1 VEEPE
6 EWVGYAHALL
16 KRAQKHSKGRFFVEP
31 VDPEGLGIPD
41 YFDII
46 KHPMDFGTI
55 AKKLASN
62 EYASQDEYE
71 ADMRLIFNNAFTYNA
86 ENDDVWRAA
95 RTMSNFF
102 EENWTKSVGAPPLL
116 APARSES
123 HPRESPRNLKIPDCL
138 PHTLYTN
145 SAESPRTLQTSHG
158 HRMSTKTK
166 LHLTCGF

>member
-123 HPRESPRNLKIPDCL
+123 PTPANLLETLKSRTVSPTPYTPNLLNLLEHFKPRMGIECPQKQ
-138 PHTLYTN
+138 N
-145 SAESPRTLQTSHG
+145 SI
-158 HRMSTKTK
+158 
-166 LHLTCGF
+166 